1 MVDDTKGHLR
11 KGFKLSMSKI
21 ECIEH
26 EFNKTK
32 SMDNI
37 EMELKD
43 QVIDRKDKFRCLGL
57 IV

>member
-11 KGFKLSMSKI
+11 KGFMLSISKI

-26 EFNKTK
+26 EFK

-43 QVIDRKDKFRCLGL
+43 QVIDRKDKFRYLGL